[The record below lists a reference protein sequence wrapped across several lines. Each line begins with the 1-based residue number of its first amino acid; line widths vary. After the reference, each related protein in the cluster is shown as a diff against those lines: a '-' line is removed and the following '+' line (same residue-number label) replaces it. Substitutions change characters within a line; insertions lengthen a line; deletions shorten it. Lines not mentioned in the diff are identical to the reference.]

1 AAIPSRYDHA
11 PLFLL
16 ATGFFLVFAGLG
28 TKKPG
33 EASAYSL
40 FNENFRELP
49 GNFNAGDVDRVNR
62 GGGY

>member
-1 AAIPSRYDHA
+1 
-11 PLFLL
+11 
-16 ATGFFLVFAGLG
+16 VFAGLG